1 MPVVRV
7 AFYEGRSAEKKREV
21 AEAITE
27 VLVRVC
33 GSKREGV
40 HVIFENIAKDDWVIG
55 GASEYGEAG
64 KSAKPAATTK
74 PAKTPKPAKTA
85 KPK

>member
-33 GSKREGV
+33 GSKREGI

-55 GASEYGEAG
+55 GASEYAKSA
-64 KSAKPAATTK
+64 KSAKPAESAKAAK
-74 PAKTPKPAKTA
+74 PAKPK
-85 KPK
+85 

>member
-7 AFYEGRSAEKKREV
+7 TFYEGRSAEKKREV

-33 GSKREGV
+33 GSKRDSV
-40 HVIFENIAKDDWVIG
+40 NVIFENIRKEDWVIG
-55 GASEYGEAG
+55 GAPERA
-64 KSAKPAATTK
+64 AK
-74 PAKTPKPAKTA
+74 AK
-85 KPK
+85 

>member
-7 AFYEGRSAEKKREV
+7 TFYEGRSAEKKREV
-21 AEAITE
+21 AETITE
-27 VLVRVC
+27 ALVRVC
-33 GSKREGV
+33 GSKREAV

-55 GASEYGEAG
+55 GASEYGNAA
-64 KSAKPAATTK
+64 KSAKPAETAR
-74 PAKTPKPAKTA
+74 PANTAKPAKTA